1 MTFTGKF
8 QNYWWNKST
17 EKCEHMQ
24 NYFDTA
30 DYADIFVRR
39 MEYERARM
47 GFTQNQMAEQMGM
60 SASGYKK
67 IISGETRK
75 IDLQM
80 VHRLSSL
87 TNMYMFDLLEQDN
100 SVIRLARK
108 MNNLS
113 ENQMKMVELF
123 VDFESQFVYEE
134 RKPEKSF
141 ITVLES
147 TADVRDGMFW
157 DSMIM
162 YKVEAGEYQR
172 RYGGKISCGIRV
184 NSNYM
189 VPAYVK
195 GDILLICKE
204 PIQDGDVGVFVDKR
218 NGQAY
223 VRKYRRATP
232 SRLEPV
238 ADYGE
243 NYYIDEEN
251 PGDVMNWVKF
261 GKVISKIRQ

>member
-1 MTFTGKF
+1 
-8 QNYWWNKST
+8 
-17 EKCEHMQ
+17 MQ
-24 NYFDTA
+24 NYFETA

-47 GFTQNQMAEQMGM
+47 GFTQNEMAEQMGM

-67 IISGETRK
+67 IVSGETKK

-80 VHRLSSL
+80 VHRLSKM

-100 SVIRLARK
+100 AIIRLARK
-108 MNNLS
+108 MNNLTPT
-113 ENQMKMVELF
+113 QLKLVELIL
-123 VDFESQFVYEE
+123 DYEGQYIYE
-134 RKPEKSF
+134 NGAPEESF
-141 ITVLES
+141 ITVMEP
-147 TADVRDGMFW
+147 TADVKDGMFW

-172 RYGGKISCGIRV
+172 RYGGKISCGLRI
-184 NSNYM
+184 NSNYL
-189 VPAYVK
+189 VPAYIK

-218 NGQAY
+218 SGKAY

-232 SRLEPV
+232 SVLEPV

-243 NYYIDEEN
+243 NYYIDEEDSS
-251 PGDVMNWVKF
+251 DVMNWIKF
-261 GKVISKIRQ
+261 GKVIAKIRQ